1 MHTYEYPR
9 PSLTADCVIFGFD
22 GSQLKV
28 LLIRRKLEPFKDM
41 WALPGG
47 FMQEGETLEEC
58 ALRELSE
65 ETHLVPEFLEQF
77 HTFSSVGRD
86 PRGRVVTV
94 AYYALVPISEVV
106 GGTDAADAQ
115 WFNIGEL
122 PPLAFDHKEILD
134 TARECLRDRIHFEPI
149 AFRLLGSKFTMTELQ
164 RVYELILD
172 TKFDRRNFQ
181 KKAVTSNCIC
191 SLGEVRSGS
200 TPSRP
205 AGLYFFDDE
214 EYKLFRESFRKKLEL

>member
-1 MHTYEYPR
+1 MYTYEFPR
-9 PSLTADCVIFGFD
+9 PSLTTDCVIFGFD
-22 GSQLKV
+22 GFQLKV
-28 LLIRRKLEPFKDM
+28 LLVQRKLAPYKDM

-47 FMQEGETLEEC
+47 FMQEDETLEEC

-77 HTFSSVGRD
+77 HAFSGIGRD

-106 GGTDAADAQ
+106 GGTDASDAK
-115 WFNIGEL
+115 WFNIDEL
-122 PPLAFDHKEILD
+122 PPLAFDHKEIFD
-134 TARECLRDRIHFEPI
+134 TARDCLRDRIHFEPI
-149 AFRLLGSKFTMTELQ
+149 AFRLLGSKFTMSELQ

-181 KKAVTSNCIC
+181 KKVVSSNLVC
-191 SLGEVRSGS
+191 SADEFRSS
-200 TPSRP
+200 SIPSRP
-205 AGLYFFDDE
+205 AGLFFFDDD
-214 EYKLFRESFRKKLEL
+214 EYQAFRESFRKKLDL